1 MPEAQ
6 ALDDHVRN
14 DRLYFNIQT
23 AFYGEIGMHP
33 QRQMQTL
40 LLVGSHA
47 VPLTVW
53 NNLPSFVRTTDSFT
67 SSRSQLKTYMFTRH
81 CSQSAVRASDT
92 LTRSFAR
99 YKFVIYLLS
108 NFLT

>member
-6 ALDDHVRN
+6 ALHDHARN

-33 QRQMQTL
+33 QRRMQTL
-40 LLVGSHA
+40 LFVGSHA

-53 NNLPSFVRTTDSFT
+53 NSLPSFVRTADSFT
-67 SSRSQLKTYMFTRH
+67 SFRSQLKTYMFTRH
-81 CSQSAVRASDT
+81 
-92 LTRSFAR
+92 L
-99 YKFVIYLLS
+99 
-108 NFLT
+108 